1 MMRAN
6 SPGAVML
13 SATLHAAVVAA
24 AATFALWAAQGSDTT
39 PRSDEFVFV
48 PKEDLNFPGRG
59 EASQNAGPATKPVG
73 FTPSAVPRP
82 TFPLPEEAAPAV
94 VKPVSAPKIGK
105 PTTPVRAAIKP
116 TPSSQPPRPS
126 RPTAIAQPSGP
137 AGSPAIPQID
147 GDRLAAELVAKG
159 NVSPKHGGPGS
170 PVCGTPGAGSVELG
184 GYFERLMAALRAAH
198 EMPDGVDTLY
208 IARIS
213 FFLAADGT
221 LSAVRVVNP
230 SGNADYDRS
239 VLAAFAKVRCIG
251 SVPGGQNS
259 VQEMNFQMVE

>member
-1 MMRAN
+1 
-6 SPGAVML
+6 ML
-13 SATLHAAVVAA
+13 SATLHAALVAA
-24 AATFALWAAQGSDTT
+24 VVTFALWAAQGHEATL
-39 PRSDEFVFV
+39 RNDEFVLV
-48 PKEDLNFPGRG
+48 PKAELDFPGRG
-59 EASQNAGPATKPVG
+59 AASPNAGPSTKAVG

-82 TFPLPEEAAPAV
+82 MFPLPEEAAPSV
-94 VKPVSAPKIGK
+94 VKPAPAPKIGK
-105 PTTPVRAAIKP
+105 PATPIRAAIKP
-116 TPSSQPPRPS
+116 THSSQPSRPS
-126 RPTAIAQPSGP
+126 RPTASAQPT
-137 AGSPAIPQID
+137 GSVGTQAIPQID
-147 GDRLAAELVAKG
+147 GEALAAELVAKG
-159 NVSPKHGGPGS
+159 NASPKYGDNGS
-170 PVCGTPGAGSVELG
+170 PGRENADPGRAELG
-184 GYFERLMAALRAAH
+184 GYFDRLMAALRVAH

-239 VLAAFAKVRCIG
+239 VLAAFAKVRSIG